1 MVQLA
6 RDGGSTPL
14 PTDLGLHM
22 SSSGWAFNNLY
33 NKLVS

>member
-6 RDGGSTPL
+6 RDGGSTLL
-14 PTDLGLHM
+14 PTDLALHM
-22 SSSGWAFNNLY
+22 SSSDWSFNNLY